1 VDGVAGEIQ
10 PDPLPSS
17 GINKVLTAGTG
28 NSLQTGNTF
37 RNVSALAYDLRRTT
51 GYIVADS
58 RGRVVGKVECPMY
71 GTAPDVPDA
80 VSVRSGFF
88 ARRRRLVPADAIEQI
103 DRTSGV
109 IGLRIE
115 RDAIRSFF

>member
-1 VDGVAGEIQ
+1 M
-10 PDPLPSS
+10 
-17 GINKVLTAGTG
+17 
-28 NSLQTGNTF
+28 QTGNTF

>member
-1 VDGVAGEIQ
+1 
-10 PDPLPSS
+10 
-17 GINKVLTAGTG
+17 
-28 NSLQTGNTF
+28 LQTGNTF

-109 IGLRIE
+109 IGLRVE